1 MIITMILIDSTAWK
15 WVDGSPLK
23 QEDYSYWTP
32 GEPNNKDDE
41 NFCADMWYK
50 GENNQGKWDDVH
62 CTNTYR
68 FICHKLRGRL
78 LSQYLIF

>member
-1 MIITMILIDSTAWK
+1 MILIDSTAWK

-41 NFCADMWYK
+41 NFCTPYSKTAK
-50 GENNQGKWDDVH
+50 E
-62 CTNTYR
+62 R
-68 FICHKLRGRL
+68 
-78 LSQYLIF
+78 